1 MHTAHTP
8 ASNWQ
13 KELQSS
19 ARDLRGLIER
29 LQRLHD
35 VTESDI
41 MSTPWAER
49 IAVALKN
56 ESQLQSRFRFA
67 VTDSYLRRARLDHDR
82 CAILGQVLPDPT
94 ELDDPVFELDDPL
107 AEESHMPVP
116 GLTHRYPDR
125 VLWYLSHNCAVYC
138 RFCMRKRKV
147 SKAGTAPAGDQIAQA
162 LAYIREHS
170 ELHEVILSGGDPLS
184 HSDATL
190 DEILGALKGIDHIM
204 SVRIHSRMPVTLP
217 ARITEELIQV
227 LRRHA
232 PLTLVT
238 HFNHAQELGEDSL
251 EAIRRLRSAGIL
263 LLNQSVLLKGIND
276 TQEDLR
282 ELFLS
287 LIKNG
292 VKPYYL
298 HQCDEVRG
306 VSQFR
311 VPIER
316 GIELMKGLRG
326 RIPGIAL
333 PLYVVDLPGGGG
345 KVPADSSY
353 LRRAD
358 AEGYVY
364 ENYEGHAYVL
374 APTYESS
381 HQWTLPLNGA
391 DR

>member
-1 MHTAHTP
+1 MCSARTP
-8 ASNWQ
+8 AYNWQ

-19 ARDLRGLIER
+19 VRNLAGLMER
-29 LQRLHD
+29 LQHLHG
-35 VTESDI
+35 VTENDI
-41 MSTPWAER
+41 MSGPWANR
-49 IAVALKN
+49 MAAALQH
-56 ESQLQSRFRFA
+56 EWQLGSHFRFA
-67 VTDSYLRRARLDHDR
+67 VTDSYLRRARLDDPR
-82 CAILGQVLPDPT
+82 CAILGQVLPDLA

-107 AEESHMPVP
+107 AEETHMPVP

-147 SKAGTAPAGDQIAQA
+147 SKAGSAPDDDEITQA
-162 LAYIREHS
+162 LDYIRRHK

-184 HSDATL
+184 LSDASL
-190 DEILGALKGIDHIM
+190 DRILGALKGIDHIV

-217 ARITEELIQV
+217 SRITEELIQV
-227 LRRHA
+227 LRRHS
-232 PLTLVT
+232 PLTLVM
-238 HFNHAQELGEDSL
+238 HFNHAQELGQDSQQ
-251 EAIRRLRSAGIL
+251 AIEGLRSAGIL

-276 TQEDLR
+276 TVEDLR
-282 ELFLS
+282 ELFLT
-287 LIKNG
+287 LIKHG

-306 VSQFR
+306 VSHFR

-316 GIELMKGLRG
+316 GIELMKSLRG

-333 PLYVVDLPGGGG
+333 PVYVVDLSGGGG

-353 LRRAD
+353 FIRAD

-364 ENYEGHAYVL
+364 RNYEGHTYVL
-374 APTYESS
+374 APSRDQGHHS
-381 HQWTLPLNGA
+381 LWS
-391 DR
+391 